1 MLNVQK
7 SPTHQALPIWIGFR
21 GNLEDIRMLP
31 QDGAS
36 EDGPGHALLL
46 LSHEVPQSR
55 TVWCRAPSWDPL
67 AAQSHSLLHPN
78 SELDLPLLPNRARTS

>member
-21 GNLEDIRMLP
+21 GNSEDIRMLP

-46 LSHEVPQSR
+46 SHEVPQSR
-55 TVWCRAPSWDPL
+55 TS
-67 AAQSHSLLHPN
+67 SLMSR
-78 SELDLPLLPNRARTS
+78 SELGSASRTIAFTSSSQLRTQQPFPAASPS